1 MAPWMLIQDPPN
13 VTRKASQPPPVGA
26 IARNGFRAPNRLV
39 DVIGAAHRHREEI
52 LKLKLAVKAGEA
64 WVKERDTVGMMIRRW
79 DHFGSWK
86 LQVLS
91 ALLVDAMERLE
102 EWKEQSTTEQT
113 DFLRG
118 WQNLLDHLVEL
129 DVVDAPNIKRLVDGR
144 ALSKA
149 LGIKP
154 GKWTGKALDVCMEWQ
169 LRNPNETDIAGAV
182 EEVRKK
188 KDELEIPI

>member
-1 MAPWMLIQDPPN
+1 M
-13 VTRKASQPPPVGA
+13 
-26 IARNGFRAPNRLV
+26 
-39 DVIGAAHRHREEI
+39 
-52 LKLKLAVKAGEA
+52 
-64 WVKERDTVGMMIRRW
+64 
-79 DHFGSWK
+79 
-86 LQVLS
+86 
-91 ALLVDAMERLE
+91 
-102 EWKEQSTTEQT
+102 
-113 DFLRG
+113 
-118 WQNLLDHLVEL
+118 DHLVEL